1 MVKRFV
7 LLERTQFH
15 EIIIGVGFVEAL
27 GVLQEI
33 KHITSLQPSIN
44 HQGNNTLT
52 TEYLHLQPKK
62 IKTITKYFQLHP
74 KKIKTIKNTCTS
86 NLRK

>member
-52 TEYLHLQPKK
+52 TAAVEILPKLIFK
-62 IKTITKYFQLHP
+62 KTKFKSTEKGFNAFRH
-74 KKIKTIKNTCTS
+74 
-86 NLRK
+86 